1 MRVEGDLMFRKSI
14 WFVLILMCSVVYA
27 QTYQLEELIDLGL
40 KNSYQMKNSYLNRV
54 LSDESFN
61 QSLSQILPEAS
72 YNYSYTNNGNF
83 DTDIHNSAFSL
94 SKSIYLNDPTY
105 FSIEKSIKSKE
116 IAYLDFKDKQ
126 KEFAYTILSAYL
138 DLLQVQKNIDLLK
151 ENIILQKRTY
161 EQILIQYNNNKK
173 TIYDLQS
180 SQIDTLTARTDL
192 LELEKSYYSKR
203 QELFQMLNVKDQDYP
218 LAEVQFE
225 VNNVN
230 KAYQENYQTRI
241 NRISLSQSS
250 LDLMQSRNNL
260 IPSISLY
267 GNYSYSTLQ
276 NELNQIFEP
285 GNYDDSYSYGVRVS
299 YPLFSFITDYT
310 DYRIQKRR
318 LQILENQNKDFEEK
332 HAIKYKQTMNDL
344 NISKQS
350 YEIYKQKAELSKT
363 NLEIAQQRF
372 QLGIIN
378 LLDLDKS
385 RIQYIE
391 AQLSL
396 NNKYYSYLKKVEELN
411 YLISDKVMGRW

>member
-1 MRVEGDLMFRKSI
+1 MCVEGDRMFKKSI

-116 IAYLDFKDKQ
+116 IAYLEFKDKQ

-230 KAYQENYQTRI
+230 KAYQDNYQTRI

-332 HAIKYKQTMNDL
+332 HSIKYKQTMNDL

-411 YLISDKVMGRW
+411 YLISEKVMGRW

>member
-173 TIYDLQS
+173 TIYDLQA

-192 LELEKSYYSKR
+192 LELEKSYFSKR
-203 QELFQMLNVKDQDYP
+203 QELFQMLNIKDENYP

-241 NRISLSQSS
+241 NRITLSQSS
-250 LDLMQSRNNL
+250 LDLKQTRNNL
-260 IPSISLY
+260 IPSISAY
-267 GNYSYSTLQ
+267 YSYLLVTSQ
-276 NELNQIFEP
+276 DELNQIFEP

>member
-1 MRVEGDLMFRKSI
+1 MFRKFI
-14 WFVLILMCSVVYA
+14 VFILVVFGFSLYA
-27 QTYQLEELIDLGL
+27 QTYTLEELIDKGL
-40 KNSYQMKNSYLNRV
+40 KNSHQMKNSYLNKV
-54 LSDESFN
+54 ISNESYN
-61 QSLSQILPEAS
+61 NALSQILPDAS
-72 YNYSYTNNGNF
+72 YNYSYTYDGNS
-83 DTDIHNSAFSL
+83 DLDVHSSAFSV

-105 FSIEKSIKSKE
+105 FSIEKSKRSKE
-116 IAYLDFKDKQ
+116 IAELDFKDKQ

-151 ENIILQKRTY
+151 ENIVLQKRTY
-161 EQILIQYNNNKK
+161 EQILIQFNNNKK
-173 TIYDLQS
+173 TIYDLQA

-192 LELEKSYYSKR
+192 LELEKDYFSKR
-203 QELFQMLNVKDQDYP
+203 QELFQMLNIKDQDYP
-218 LAEVQFE
+218 LADVQFE
-225 VNNVN
+225 VNAVN
-230 KAYQENYQTRI
+230 KAYQNNYQSTI
-241 NRISLSQSS
+241 NNITLSQSS
-250 LDLMQSRNNL
+250 LDLTQSYNNL
-260 IPSISLY
+260 FPSISVFGSYELSTIQDKLNPIFKPD
-267 GNYSYSTLQ
+267 NY
-276 NELNQIFEP
+276 ND
-285 GNYDDSYSYGVRVS
+285 GYSYGLRLS
-299 YPLFSFITDYT
+299 YPLFSLLTDYT

-332 HAIKYKQTMNDL
+332 HTIKYKQTMNDL

-363 NLEIAQQRF
+363 NLDIAQQRF